1 MIANEDV
8 QYEPKMSQSSSGNGN
23 DKERCSSSTPNT
35 NTNNINNMNDAS
47 NLSLS
52 SVFGKSKFKGIS
64 RLFLERD
71 NSNTNLSSN
80 NSSSSSLNGILPF
93 KSFNKIKTT
102 SISVAETRSGSN
114 NNNNNNNNTS
124 NTEIPVLKKNYDI
137 TADYM
142 DSEVSSISSMS
153 SFEVDP
159 ELHPADVLQEYIQK
173 EYIFRRNRKL
183 KKINRLNNQ
192 TTTCISVKHK
202 LLSDYGRPVRKI
214 GEGASGTVTE
224 CNTKDGQVF
233 AIKLYRTP
241 MTTASTNIITTSD
254 SNERPVLSTFQKNII
269 REYCIGSIFD
279 HQNIMKTIDLV
290 FEIDDFSQ
298 DIVHL
303 IQVMEYV
310 PFDFFNVVMDGQI
323 TDQEAACYM
332 KQLVNG
338 TAYLHS
344 KDIAHRDIKLDN
356 CVMSKDG
363 ILKIIDFG
371 SAVTIFDHGTLLY
384 ASGIVGSDP
393 YLAPELLSGHSKSY
407 DPRPVDVWAVAIMYY
422 CLIMGKFPWKAPRRS
437 FNNFRLFSEDPDDE
451 DDVSKGP
458 LRILRLLPTYSRPL
472 IGQMMELNPQT
483 RIRTEDILHDKWIQ
497 SIHCCEVDRSGR
509 LVHKGSDHIHHLPIQ
524 DDINNKGK
532 PLEEQ

>member
-173 EYIFRRNRKL
+173 EYIF
-183 KKINRLNNQ
+183 
-192 TTTCISVKHK
+192 
-202 LLSDYGRPVRKI
+202 
-214 GEGASGTVTE
+214 E
-224 CNTKDGQVF
+224 
-233 AIKLYRTP
+233 
-241 MTTASTNIITTSD
+241 
-254 SNERPVLSTFQKNII
+254 
-269 REYCIGSIFD
+269 
-279 HQNIMKTIDLV
+279 
-290 FEIDDFSQ
+290 EI
-298 DIVHL
+298 
-303 IQVMEYV
+303 E
-310 PFDFFNVVMDGQI
+310 N
-323 TDQEAACYM
+323 
-332 KQLVNG
+332 
-338 TAYLHS
+338 
-344 KDIAHRDIKLDN
+344 
-356 CVMSKDG
+356 
-363 ILKIIDFG
+363 
-371 SAVTIFDHGTLLY
+371 
-384 ASGIVGSDP
+384 
-393 YLAPELLSGHSKSY
+393 
-407 DPRPVDVWAVAIMYY
+407 
-422 CLIMGKFPWKAPRRS
+422 
-437 FNNFRLFSEDPDDE
+437 
-451 DDVSKGP
+451 
-458 LRILRLLPTYSRPL
+458 
-472 IGQMMELNPQT
+472 
-483 RIRTEDILHDKWIQ
+483 
-497 SIHCCEVDRSGR
+497 
-509 LVHKGSDHIHHLPIQ
+509 
-524 DDINNKGK
+524 
-532 PLEEQ
+532 